1 MIKIVQKI
9 FKSKQESADHKEIL
23 REDND
28 YSAWVPN
35 QGSTSGSY
43 ESPDLNH
50 FDTNNAN
57 TESIVDDKI
66 SFKEEDNLVKGD
78 EDISDKSDLESEIVR
93 AVSLVYDPEIPVNI
107 YELGL
112 IYSINITSK
121 KDIHVLMT
129 LTAPGC
135 PVAGEMPSWV
145 SAAIES
151 NVKNIGAVTVEV
163 VWDPPWTP
171 DMMSEAAQ
179 LELGY
184 L

>member
-135 PVAGEMPSWV
+135 GMGPVIADEVDRKVNGLDGVEDV
-145 SAAIES
+145 S
-151 NVKNIGAVTVEV
+151 VEL
-163 VWDPPWTP
+163 VWEPMWTR

-179 LELGY
+179 LELGMF
-184 L
+184 